1 MILYKKLVRI
11 YTNVPGSTP
20 NRSDAMKI
28 VPLVPRERLH
38 APSVTVPVDEADK
51 YLKMLQV
58 QSDQEYFLETDFQA
72 IKAKPEVHGFWIDH
86 PGVEEYDGRL
96 ISNYECSN
104 CHQWSRYTTEFCPH
118 CGCEMDV

>member
-20 NRSDAMKI
+20 NRSY
-28 VPLVPRERLH
+28 
-38 APSVTVPVDEADK
+38 VTDWTEVDEADK